1 MEIARSRCDTN
12 LFDKMKTGFNTD
24 DAFCD
29 LDIVFSDGKMK
40 VHKIVLAAA
49 SSYLHQMLMED
60 AEVDS
65 LFFPDTSLAVGQ
77 V

>member
-12 LFDKMKTGFNTD
+12 LFDKMKMGFNTD

-49 SSYLHQMLMED
+49 SSYLHQMLMESD
-60 AEVDS
+60 ADS

>member
-1 MEIARSRCDTN
+1 
-12 LFDKMKTGFNTD
+12 MKTGFNTD

-29 LDIVFSDGKMK
+29 LDIVFSDGRMK

-49 SSYLHQMLMED
+49 SSYLHKMLMED